1 MVKNNNK
8 KLSIK
13 QKNTNLIY
21 AKHNY
26 PSNPTI
32 VGIYGYDI
40 DDNKSIYSLK
50 KDFKI
55 KESWNY
61 FDRFGMSEDVLD
73 DGRKIY
79 IAGEHEYGY
88 DPEFFIYNDV
98 IVEEDD
104 VIIIYGY
111 PKEIFPPT
119 DFHSTLYDK
128 NNNCIW
134 IVGSLGYDSKSIALC
149 KKNFTYIL
157 FYFIYYSI

>member
-61 FDRFGMSEDVLD
+61 F
-73 DGRKIY
+73 Y
-79 IAGEHEYGY
+79 
-88 DPEFFIYNDV
+88 
-98 IVEEDD
+98 
-104 VIIIYGY
+104 IIY
-111 PKEIFPPT
+111 
-119 DFHSTLYDK
+119 
-128 NNNCIW
+128 
-134 IVGSLGYDSKSIALC
+134 
-149 KKNFTYIL
+149 YIK
-157 FYFIYYSI
+157 